1 MTGSVYA
8 AVDLALYIVL
18 TIHQPLIILFIS
30 RHDRPPDPETTI
42 NEIQRHV
49 CKCWDPKH
57 LQTIILIEII
67 DLAQTYDSAPMRRPD
82 IKKKLVV
89 VGDGGKFESSSEL

>member
-1 MTGSVYA
+1 MSVSA
-8 AVDLALYIVL
+8 G
-18 TIHQPLIILFIS
+18 TRSTSKRSF
-30 RHDRPPDPETTI
+30 
-42 NEIQRHV
+42 
-49 CKCWDPKH
+49 
-57 LQTIILIEII
+57 LIEII